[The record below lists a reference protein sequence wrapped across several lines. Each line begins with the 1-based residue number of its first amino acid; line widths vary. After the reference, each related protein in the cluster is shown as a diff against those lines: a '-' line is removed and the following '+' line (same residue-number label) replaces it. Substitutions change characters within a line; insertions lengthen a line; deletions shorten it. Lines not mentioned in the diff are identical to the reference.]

1 LKIRTTIKAG
11 AIMWASSTMDGT
23 NKKGIF
29 LLNYVGFGNG

>member
-1 LKIRTTIKAG
+1 LKIRRIIKAW

-23 NKKGIF
+23 NKKGFF